1 MILLAFLLG
10 LVVGVALCGALF
22 LAACYVEARAVATPP
37 PGYCGGCGS
46 VLHPGEWHRCGGGR

>member
-10 LVVGVALCGALF
+10 LVVGVAIGIGYGHGTVVEDTI
-22 LAACYVEARAVATPP
+22 AASTPP